1 MEKPKNNAQL
11 TALLNTVGSKLG
23 MSPEQLRKELEAGKF
38 DRALA
43 GMDEKSAAK
52 FRQVLADPK
61 KLDQIM
67 SSRQAKALYEKL
79 TG

>member
-1 MEKPKNNAQL
+1 MEKPKNSAQL
-11 TALLNTVGSKLG
+11 TALLQTVGSKLG
-23 MSPEQLRKELEAGKF
+23 MSPEQLRQELEAGKF

>member
-1 MEKPKNNAQL
+1 MEKPKNTAQL
-11 TALLNTVGSKLG
+11 TALLHTAAGKLG
-23 MSPEQLRKELEAGKF
+23 IPPEQLRQELEAGKF

-43 GMDEKSAAK
+43 SMDQKSAEK

-67 SSRQAKALYEKL
+67 NSRQAKALYEKL
-79 TG
+79 KG

>member
-1 MEKPKNNAQL
+1 MEKPKNSAQL

>member
-1 MEKPKNNAQL
+1 MEKPKNSAQL
-11 TALLNTVGSKLG
+11 TALLQTVGSKLG
-23 MSPEQLRKELEAGKF
+23 MSPEQLRQGLEAGKF

>member
-1 MEKPKNNAQL
+1 MEKPKNSAQL

-67 SSRQAKALYEKL
+67 SSRQSKALYEKL

>member
-23 MSPEQLRKELEAGKF
+23 MPPEQLRKELEAGKF

>member
-11 TALLNTVGSKLG
+11 TALLQTVGSKLG
-23 MSPEQLRKELEAGKF
+23 MSPEQLRQELEAGKF

>member
-1 MEKPKNNAQL
+1 MEKPKNNAKL
-11 TALLNTVGSKLG
+11 TALLNAAGSKLG
-23 MSPEQLRKELEAGKF
+23 IPPEQLRQELEAGKF

-43 GMDEKSAAK
+43 AMDQKSAAK

-67 SSRQAKALYEKL
+67 NSRQAKALYEKL
-79 TG
+79 SG

>member
-67 SSRQAKALYEKL
+67 SSRQAKAFYEKL